1 MSHTATSAQR
11 QVSEAT
17 RLAMIAIFGCGDPEC
32 FKCYPSTTS
41 VHDVSEDWRPSDTE
55 IMRHMYGDCNCPDK

>member
-41 VHDVSEDWRPSDTE
+41 VHDVTE
-55 IMRHMYGDCNCPDK
+55 NDLNLWGNNICPLHI